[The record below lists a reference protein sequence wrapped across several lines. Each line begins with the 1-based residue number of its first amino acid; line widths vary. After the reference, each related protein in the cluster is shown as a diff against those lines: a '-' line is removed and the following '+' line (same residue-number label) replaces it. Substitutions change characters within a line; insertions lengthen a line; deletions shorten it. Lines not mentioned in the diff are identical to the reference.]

1 MDQRAKDKGKAP
13 LIETNSDTSNE
24 DYIGQAND
32 VSMGQRD
39 NCDDTHTD
47 EQDWRTVLGK
57 RLHDLS
63 YADVSRIKFK
73 SIADGDDFYNA
84 YAKFVGFSVR
94 KDDVK
99 RDKNNT
105 VISRRWVCAKE
116 GFRKIKHE
124 ETMDRKRDP
133 KPMTRCGCMAA
144 FRMKKVGESD
154 KAQVQ
159 ALRSVGVK
167 TSQIMDHLVHQS
179 GGYEN
184 VGFTRKDLYNSID
197 MDRMSKISH
206 GDAEGVNHHMQTTI
220 FGCALLVDETVKTYT
235 WVLKTLIGAMNNK
248 MPMSVVTD
256 GDKAMRAAIEKVLP
270 ASQHRLCI
278 WHLERNAQSNLNDK
292 DAVNDFIRCMVSYV
306 SKEEFEDMWSIMIEK
321 HGLHNHEWIREMGAK
336 KSKWAEAYLR
346 GYFFAGCRST
356 QRCESMNA
364 FLKRFVEV
372 KTRLYELFQH
382 VDRALARIRHNEA
395 ISSYE
400 SKHSELAI
408 QTQLGMIEKHA
419 VDIFTRTAFLRVR
432 NEIKHEQLLF
442 VVNRLENDGNRTY
455 TISEYQRQSF
465 TWEVAK
471 NCKVRLHLTNMIL
484 QILDDVIRTARFSAL
499 SASCSKMCYF
509 GSRTSEGFEELKSE
523 IARLQLRM
531 EVLCNLNTTTTQDII
546 QDGLN
551 RDKIVRDPI
560 IVKTKGDYGNTSNP
574 NPKVRRCT
582 ICKDVGHTR
591 RKCPSLHT
599 QQADVDGDGS
609 DALNEDMV

>member
-1 MDQRAKDKGKAP
+1 
-13 LIETNSDTSNE
+13 
-24 DYIGQAND
+24 
-32 VSMGQRD
+32 
-39 NCDDTHTD
+39 
-47 EQDWRTVLGK
+47 
-57 RLHDLS
+57 
-63 YADVSRIKFK
+63 
-73 SIADGDDFYNA
+73 
-84 YAKFVGFSVR
+84 
-94 KDDVK
+94 
-99 RDKNNT
+99 
-105 VISRRWVCAKE
+105 
-116 GFRKIKHE
+116 
-124 ETMDRKRDP
+124 MDRKRDP

-144 FRMKKVGESD
+144 FRMKYDQKSNEWKVVEFASDHNHELASVSDVQFLRSHRKVGESD

-159 ALRSVGVK
+159 ALRR
-167 TSQIMDHLVHQS
+167 VH
-179 GGYEN
+179 N
-184 VGFTRKDLYNSID
+184 V
-197 MDRMSKISH
+197 
-206 GDAEGVNHHMQTTI
+206 
-220 FGCALLVDETVKTYT
+220 
-235 WVLKTLIGAMNNK
+235 
-248 MPMSVVTD
+248 
-256 GDKAMRAAIEKVLP
+256 
-270 ASQHRLCI
+270 
-278 WHLERNAQSNLNDK
+278 
-292 DAVNDFIRCMVSYV
+292 
-306 SKEEFEDMWSIMIEK
+306 
-321 HGLHNHEWIREMGAK
+321 AK
-336 KSKWAEAYLR
+336 
-346 GYFFAGCRST
+346 
-356 QRCESMNA
+356 SMNA

-419 VDIFTRTAFLRVR
+419 IDIFTRTAFLRVR
-432 NEIKHEQLLF
+432 NEIKHEQLLS

-465 TWEVAK
+465 TWESYGFPCRHFFTIMKAEHLNQIPSTCIMKRWLKTAK
-471 NCKVRLHLTNMIL
+471 SDPPYKHDS
-484 QILDDVIRTARFSAL
+484 QILDDVTRTARFSAL

-546 QDGLN
+546 RDGLN

-560 IVKTKGDYGNTSNP
+560 IVKTKGDYSNTSNP

-599 QQADVDGDGS
+599 QQADVDGDSS

>member
-1 MDQRAKDKGKAP
+1 
-13 LIETNSDTSNE
+13 
-24 DYIGQAND
+24 
-32 VSMGQRD
+32 
-39 NCDDTHTD
+39 
-47 EQDWRTVLGK
+47 
-57 RLHDLS
+57 
-63 YADVSRIKFK
+63 
-73 SIADGDDFYNA
+73 
-84 YAKFVGFSVR
+84 
-94 KDDVK
+94 
-99 RDKNNT
+99 
-105 VISRRWVCAKE
+105 
-116 GFRKIKHE
+116 
-124 ETMDRKRDP
+124 MDRKRDP

-144 FRMKKVGESD
+144 FRMKYDQKSNEWKAVEFASDHNHELASVSDVQFLRSHRKVGESD

-167 TSQIMDHLVHQS
+167 T
-179 GGYEN
+179 
-184 VGFTRKDLYNSID
+184 K
-197 MDRMSKISH
+197 
-206 GDAEGVNHHMQTTI
+206 
-220 FGCALLVDETVKTYT
+220 
-235 WVLKTLIGAMNNK
+235 
-248 MPMSVVTD
+248 
-256 GDKAMRAAIEKVLP
+256 
-270 ASQHRLCI
+270 
-278 WHLERNAQSNLNDK
+278 
-292 DAVNDFIRCMVSYV
+292 
-306 SKEEFEDMWSIMIEK
+306 
-321 HGLHNHEWIREMGAK
+321 
-336 KSKWAEAYLR
+336 
-346 GYFFAGCRST
+346 
-356 QRCESMNA
+356 
-364 FLKRFVEV
+364 V
-372 KTRLYELFQH
+372 KTRVYELFQH
-382 VDRALARIRHNEA
+382 VDRAIARIRHNEA

-408 QTQLGMIEKHA
+408 QTQLGMIEKHV

-442 VVNRLENDGNRTY
+442 VVNRLENNGNRTY

-465 TWEVAK
+465 TWESDPPYK
-471 NCKVRLHLTNMIL
+471 HDS

-599 QQADVDGDGS
+599 QQANVDGDSS
-609 DALNEDMV
+609 DALNEDMVSSVHATDMGDPKMSFDGQILSFSNYLPYQVVSIVSGALNDAASKKYDLEAWFLASQAYRELVSCSNCTDYLARRMETRFGQKKNNEQTKKYVHLLNSTLTATERTMCCILENHQREDGVEVPEALREFMGGKTFLPFKTKPSNLLYDSRTTIFSPEGRLYQVEYAMEAIGNAGTAIGILSKDGVVLVGEKVTSKLLQTSTSTEKMYKIDDHVSCAVAGIMSDASILINTARVQAQRYTFAYQEPMPVEQLVQSLCDIKQMASSWSRT

>member
-1 MDQRAKDKGKAP
+1 LENIFWADSQSRLDYAHFGDVLAF
-13 LIETNSDTSNE
+13 DTT
-24 DYIGQAND
+24 Y
-32 VSMGQRD
+32 
-39 NCDDTHTD
+39 
-47 EQDWRTVLGK
+47 RT
-57 RLHDLS
+57 
-63 YADVSRIKFK
+63 
-73 SIADGDDFYNA
+73 NA
-84 YAKFVGFSVR
+84 YK
-94 KDDVK
+94 KPL
-99 RDKNNT
+99 
-105 VISRRWVCAKE
+105 VI
-116 GFRKIKHE
+116 
-124 ETMDRKRDP
+124 
-133 KPMTRCGCMAA
+133 
-144 FRMKKVGESD
+144 
-154 KAQVQ
+154 
-159 ALRSVGVK
+159 
-167 TSQIMDHLVHQS
+167 LV
-179 GGYEN
+179 
-184 VGFTRKDLYNSID
+184 
-197 MDRMSKISH
+197 
-206 GDAEGVNHHMQTTI
+206 GVNHHMQTTI

-465 TWEVAK
+465 TWEVKYYPDDQRMQCSCLFFESYGFPCRHFFTIMKAEHLNQIPSTCIMKRWLKTAK
-471 NCKVRLHLTNMIL
+471 SDSPYKHDS

-531 EVLCNLNTTTTQDII
+531 EVLCNLNTTTTQDIL

>member
-1 MDQRAKDKGKAP
+1 
-13 LIETNSDTSNE
+13 
-24 DYIGQAND
+24 
-32 VSMGQRD
+32 
-39 NCDDTHTD
+39 
-47 EQDWRTVLGK
+47 
-57 RLHDLS
+57 
-63 YADVSRIKFK
+63 
-73 SIADGDDFYNA
+73 
-84 YAKFVGFSVR
+84 
-94 KDDVK
+94 
-99 RDKNNT
+99 
-105 VISRRWVCAKE
+105 
-116 GFRKIKHE
+116 
-124 ETMDRKRDP
+124 MDRKRDP

-144 FRMKKVGESD
+144 FRMKYDQKSNEWKAVEFASDHNHELASVSDVQFLRSHRKVGESD

-167 TSQIMDHLVHQS
+167 T
-179 GGYEN
+179 
-184 VGFTRKDLYNSID
+184 K
-197 MDRMSKISH
+197 
-206 GDAEGVNHHMQTTI
+206 
-220 FGCALLVDETVKTYT
+220 
-235 WVLKTLIGAMNNK
+235 
-248 MPMSVVTD
+248 
-256 GDKAMRAAIEKVLP
+256 
-270 ASQHRLCI
+270 
-278 WHLERNAQSNLNDK
+278 
-292 DAVNDFIRCMVSYV
+292 
-306 SKEEFEDMWSIMIEK
+306 
-321 HGLHNHEWIREMGAK
+321 
-336 KSKWAEAYLR
+336 
-346 GYFFAGCRST
+346 
-356 QRCESMNA
+356 
-364 FLKRFVEV
+364 V
-372 KTRLYELFQH
+372 KTRVYELFQH
-382 VDRALARIRHNEA
+382 VDRAIARIRHNEA

-408 QTQLGMIEKHA
+408 QTQLGMIEKHV

-442 VVNRLENDGNRTY
+442 VVNRLENNGNRTY

-465 TWEVAK
+465 TWESDPPYK
-471 NCKVRLHLTNMIL
+471 HDS

-599 QQADVDGDGS
+599 QQADVDGDSS
-609 DALNEDMV
+609 DALNEDMVSSVHATDMGDPKMSFDGQILSFSNYLPYQVVSIVSGALNDAASKKYDLEAWFLASQAYRELVSCSNCTDYLARRMETRFGQKKNNEQTKKYVHLLNSTLTATERTMCCILENHQREDGVEVPEALREFMGGKTFLPFKTKPSNLLYDSRTTIFSPEGRLYQVEYAMEAIGNAGTAIGILSKDGVVLVGEKVTSKLLQTSTSTEKMYKIDDHVSCAVAGIMSDASILINTARVQAQRYTFAYQEPMPVEQLVQSLCDIKQMASSWSRT

>member
-465 TWEVAK
+465 TWE
-471 NCKVRLHLTNMIL
+471 
-484 QILDDVIRTARFSAL
+484 
-499 SASCSKMCYF
+499 MCYF

>member
-1 MDQRAKDKGKAP
+1 
-13 LIETNSDTSNE
+13 
-24 DYIGQAND
+24 
-32 VSMGQRD
+32 
-39 NCDDTHTD
+39 
-47 EQDWRTVLGK
+47 
-57 RLHDLS
+57 
-63 YADVSRIKFK
+63 
-73 SIADGDDFYNA
+73 
-84 YAKFVGFSVR
+84 
-94 KDDVK
+94 
-99 RDKNNT
+99 
-105 VISRRWVCAKE
+105 
-116 GFRKIKHE
+116 
-124 ETMDRKRDP
+124 
-133 KPMTRCGCMAA
+133 
-144 FRMKKVGESD
+144 
-154 KAQVQ
+154 
-159 ALRSVGVK
+159 
-167 TSQIMDHLVHQS
+167 
-179 GGYEN
+179 
-184 VGFTRKDLYNSID
+184 
-197 MDRMSKISH
+197 
-206 GDAEGVNHHMQTTI
+206 
-220 FGCALLVDETVKTYT
+220 
-235 WVLKTLIGAMNNK
+235 
-248 MPMSVVTD
+248 
-256 GDKAMRAAIEKVLP
+256 
-270 ASQHRLCI
+270 
-278 WHLERNAQSNLNDK
+278 
-292 DAVNDFIRCMVSYV
+292 
-306 SKEEFEDMWSIMIEK
+306 MIEK

-356 QRCESMNA
+356 QRCE
-364 FLKRFVEV
+364 K
-372 KTRLYELFQH
+372 LYELFQH

-400 SKHSELAI
+400 SKHSKLAI

-455 TISEYQRQSF
+455 TISEYQRQNF
-465 TWEVAK
+465 TWEVKYYPDDQHMQCSCLFFESYGFPCRHFFTIMKAEHLNQIPLTCIMKRWLKTAK
-471 NCKVRLHLTNMIL
+471 SDPPYKHDSQN
-484 QILDDVIRTARFSAL
+484 LDDVIHTARFNAL

-509 GSRTSEGFEELKSE
+509 GSRTSEGFEELKSK

-599 QQADVDGDGS
+599 QQANVDGDSS

>member
-1 MDQRAKDKGKAP
+1 
-13 LIETNSDTSNE
+13 
-24 DYIGQAND
+24 
-32 VSMGQRD
+32 
-39 NCDDTHTD
+39 
-47 EQDWRTVLGK
+47 
-57 RLHDLS
+57 
-63 YADVSRIKFK
+63 
-73 SIADGDDFYNA
+73 
-84 YAKFVGFSVR
+84 
-94 KDDVK
+94 
-99 RDKNNT
+99 
-105 VISRRWVCAKE
+105 
-116 GFRKIKHE
+116 
-124 ETMDRKRDP
+124 MDRKRDP

-144 FRMKKVGESD
+144 FRMKYDQKSNEWKAVEFASDHNHELASVSDVQFLRSHRKVGESD

-159 ALRSVGVK
+159 ALRK
-167 TSQIMDHLVHQS
+167 
-179 GGYEN
+179 
-184 VGFTRKDLYNSID
+184 
-197 MDRMSKISH
+197 
-206 GDAEGVNHHMQTTI
+206 
-220 FGCALLVDETVKTYT
+220 
-235 WVLKTLIGAMNNK
+235 
-248 MPMSVVTD
+248 
-256 GDKAMRAAIEKVLP
+256 
-270 ASQHRLCI
+270 
-278 WHLERNAQSNLNDK
+278 
-292 DAVNDFIRCMVSYV
+292 
-306 SKEEFEDMWSIMIEK
+306 
-321 HGLHNHEWIREMGAK
+321 
-336 KSKWAEAYLR
+336 
-346 GYFFAGCRST
+346 
-356 QRCESMNA
+356 
-364 FLKRFVEV
+364 V

-465 TWEVAK
+465 TWERWLKTAK
-471 NCKVRLHLTNMIL
+471 SDPPYKHDS

-591 RKCPSLHT
+591 RKCQSLHT
-599 QQADVDGDGS
+599 QQADVDGDSS
-609 DALNEDMV
+609 DALNEDMVSSVHATDMGDPKMSFDGQILSFSNYLPYQVVSIVSGALNDAASKKYDLEAWFLASQAYRELVSCSNCTDYLARRMETRFGQKKNNEQTKKYVHLLNSTLTATERTMCCILENHQREDGVEVPEALREFMGGKTFLPFKTKPSNLLYDSRTTIFSPEGRLYQVEYAMEAIGNAGTAIGILSKDGVVLVGEKVTSKLLQTSTSTEKMYKIDDHVSCAVAGIMSDASILINTARVQAQRYTFAYQEPMPVEQLVQSLCDIKQMASSWSRT